1 MLGDNAV
8 KSILNAYDN
17 FFTKSDFFINCLR
30 WLGWLIIKGLT
41 HLVEGLENIV
51 NSVTSVTEFFNSA
64 GIKEIIDKF
73 KPLLGLLLV
82 FSIIFIGYQIMLN
95 KKYDRSRIPMNV
107 ILALCVVV
115 VLPIAMT
122 KLNKITKL
130 GMDEVKGNIS
140 MSKQIVSNN
149 VTDLYLLDKSGFP
162 IEDNKPKDIKVKN
175 NLGNDI
181 LKITPNEEIDRGKVK
196 NTKVFEN
203 EIFRDMNGEEELSR
217 INGLFKWDDEYYRFN
232 INFFTIIC
240 TLLITAGVLIFTAVK
255 IVKLSIEL
263 AFNKIMTTFIA
274 VGDLSG
280 GQKLRQSIN
289 MIISIFVAIFS
300 TTLMLKIYILS
311 TAYFTERLSPIGS
324 IIAML
329 AAAIFV
335 IDGPNYIEKIFGID
349 AGLSSVWRAVTGIN
363 SALDIMNKM
372 GTVAGGAVD
381 KMKDLGAGVLGGLA
395 FGKGMAEGVRDS
407 LEDEMDKENS
417 SKENDDNKN
426 ETLDNQMKKEG
437 DNNSDDIES
446 NEGDTT
452 LDDDIDSNEGDTSL
466 ENDIDNSNNE
476 EDLID
481 DNTTLDEDMEN
492 EKPEYGNEN
501 LNKNGDEDIENNQ
514 PTLEDDING
523 QNSNENIQDNNIDCN
538 KELSDNESNI
548 DESSNQSL
556 EDDINSSSD
565 SSFNESNNQSL
576 EDDMSS
582 NINSSFEDD
591 SWGAFD
597 DISGADDISNNDLV
611 SGRDGI
617 SENIGNDI
625 SNEIPNTDELGTKN
639 IEDNLSENI
648 QGETVDSS
656 ILNGN
661 NKGSINNDTTKESID
676 SNNEIKS
683 NDSNNPNIG
692 YENPIEDRNIFEIA
706 KDNLKGRTKG
716 GLNDLG
722 MKLDRNYTIGKN
734 TGRDIKKFI
743 NKKDRGDK

>member
-1 MLGDNAV
+1 MFGDDNV

-30 WLGWLIIKGLT
+30 WLGWLIIRGLT
-41 HLVEGLENIV
+41 YLVEGLENIV

-64 GIKEIIDKF
+64 GVKEIIDKF
-73 KPLLGLLLV
+73 KPVLGLLLV

-162 IEDNKPKDIKVKN
+162 IEDNKPKDMKVKN

-203 EIFRDMNGEEELSR
+203 EIFRDMNGGEELSR

-300 TTLMLKIYILS
+300 TTLMLKIYILA
-311 TAYFTERLSPIGS
+311 TAYFTDRLSPIGS

-329 AAAIFV
+329 ASAIFV

-426 ETLDNQMKKEG
+426 EPLDNQMKKEG
-437 DNNSDDIES
+437 DTNNEDIES
-446 NEGDTT
+446 ND
-452 LDDDIDSNEGDTSL
+452 GDTSL
-466 ENDIDNSNNE
+466 DNDIDNPNSE
-476 EDLID
+476 EDLSD
-481 DNTTLDEDMEN
+481 DNTTLDEDIEN
-492 EKPEYGNEN
+492 EKSEYGNEN

-514 PTLEDDING
+514 STLEDDING
-523 QNSNENIQDNNIDCN
+523 QNSNENIEDNNIDGN
-538 KELSDNESNI
+538 KELSDNENNI
-548 DESSNQSL
+548 DESS
-556 EDDINSSSD
+556 
-565 SSFNESNNQSL
+565 NQSL

-591 SWGAFD
+591 SLGAFD
-597 DISGADDISNNDLV
+597 DISGDSDYGVDDISNNDLV
-611 SGRDGI
+611 SGGDDIG
-617 SENIGNDI
+617 ENIG
-625 SNEIPNTDELGTKN
+625 NEIPNTDELGTKN
-639 IEDNLSENI
+639 IEDTPLENMQAKNI
-648 QGETVDSS
+648 QDETINSSIPNDSS
-656 ILNGN
+656 
-661 NKGSINNDTTKESID
+661 KESID

-683 NDSNNPNIG
+683 NCSNNPNIG

-706 KDNLKGRTKG
+706 KDNLKGRAKG
-716 GLNDLG
+716 GLNDFG

-743 NKKDRGDK
+743 NKKDRRDK